1 MVEFERGVLIGKI
14 KTTCLRK
21 TRPGSPVCCFG
32 NFDWSLVLQRLQKAF
47 SQGNRFHT
55 QTKIELE
62 SLLIYI
68 NQQFNRL
75 FEPFKIHHS
84 KFELTKSYLHKFD
97 KSCSKLFH
105 LFVCGSRNQFWNYC
119 SWNTMA
125 KISLKI
131 TNKRFAAKFKASTEL
146 RSNVIL
152 NIK

>member
-32 NFDWSLVLQRLQKAF
+32 NWVLIDRAGFAALQKAF

-97 KSCSKLFH
+97 R
-105 LFVCGSRNQFWNYC
+105 VAQNYFIC
-119 SWNTMA
+119 LSVVVEINFEILVRGTQW
-125 KISLKI
+125 
-131 TNKRFAAKFKASTEL
+131 RKFLEDHQ
-146 RSNVIL
+146 
-152 NIK
+152 